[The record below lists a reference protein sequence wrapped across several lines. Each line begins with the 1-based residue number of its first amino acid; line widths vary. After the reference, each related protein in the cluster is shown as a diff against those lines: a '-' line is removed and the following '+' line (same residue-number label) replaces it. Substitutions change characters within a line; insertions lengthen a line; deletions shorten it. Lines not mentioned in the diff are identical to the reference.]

1 VAGEVEGGELKDRL
15 AEYETANYTN
25 WRCNIHLDDG
35 TEADGITFMWAGD
48 ETELKEGSF
57 DLKDWQMDRVLD

>member
-1 VAGEVEGGELKDRL
+1 MEGGELKDRL

-35 TEADGITFMWAGD
+35 AGADGITFMSAGD

-57 DLKDWQMDRVLD
+57 DLKDWQMAHVLD